1 MSRESAGAAIR
12 ALRESR
18 DWSLADLAAATGV
31 STMGLSYLERGARK
45 PHKSTVQKVENGL
58 GLPPGTYSRL
68 LVAADPDAEL
78 ARLIAAQPSNPTAVR
93 RAGAVVVDRHSDTD
107 VLEGYAEAQLDAIKS
122 VIDRLPATTSNEY
135 ETYILSVIAQCVKA
149 EMLAASSWRVAVNAG
164 ADSTGRLMEHL
175 RALEATRGA
184 LLERMPTSLSARF
197 DRACAQSSLPEA
209 VVAALIGVAPTK
221 CGISAIGASSLRARS
236 PASEP
241 SSTQSR
247 QVTTRMRGSSEL
259 QRGRAVESRSS
270 TVRRRQSATGV
281 GCGHHT
287 LRGSAVSGCRPEC
300 GCGPAPVS
308 TRRGPQPGGLAVCC
322 ANRCRGR
329 GRHHRRSTG
338 SGMGPAVDRNR
349 SRRGSLGYHRY
360 CGYADSPARSHT
372 PSCGAAARATSPC
385 ADGATD
391 GHDGT
396 WRRCVVPANP
406 APGP

>member
-135 ETYILSVIAQCVKA
+135 ETYILSVITQCVKA

-209 VVAALIGVAPTK
+209 VVAALIGV
-221 CGISAIGASSLRARS
+221 GAD
-236 PASEP
+236 E
-241 SSTQSR
+241 
-247 QVTTRMRGSSEL
+247 MW
-259 QRGRAVESRSS
+259 
-270 TVRRRQSATGV
+270 
-281 GCGHHT
+281 
-287 LRGSAVSGCRPEC
+287 
-300 GCGPAPVS
+300 
-308 TRRGPQPGGLAVCC
+308 
-322 ANRCRGR
+322 
-329 GRHHRRSTG
+329 
-338 SGMGPAVDRNR
+338 DIRNR
-349 SRRGSLGYHRY
+349 GVIPAGALPRVRAFVDAIEASHD
-360 CGYADSPARSHT
+360 ADE
-372 PSCGAAARATSPC
+372 GQQ
-385 ADGATD
+385 
-391 GHDGT
+391 
-396 WRRCVVPANP
+396 
-406 APGP
+406 